1 MENRN
6 IEFKADEKNKN
17 WKMKVFYFG
26 LFIGAV
32 LGVIAYLY
40 D

>member
-6 IEFKADEKNKN
+6 IEFKAGEKNTN
-17 WKMKVFYFG
+17 WKVKVFYFG
-26 LFIGAV
+26 LFIGAA
-32 LGVIAYLY
+32 LGVIAYWY